1 MEYKDDILIELASI
15 SKIVSGIPNTN
26 VFTTPEGYFEG
37 VYLDFRK
44 RLLLLDISNTDVP
57 EGYFEQLS
65 GNILNKI
72 KLTNR
77 ENEVNLE
84 LVTLSPMVANIGNAN
99 VLAVPEGYFEANE
112 AVLLKHAMPPLTPV
126 VSMQAHSK
134 MFRYMAAA
142 AITGIIGLSLFGL
155 LNSNEQKD
163 NVQVAATVT
172 LANEIIAKNSFEEE
186 FAKISGEDIEQYLEE
201 RGQNVN
207 IALAASTIEDKDLPD
222 PLDYIL
228 DENALTDFLKQKN
241 FSN

>member
-1 MEYKDDILIELASI
+1 MEYKDDILIELTSI
-15 SKIVSGIPNTN
+15 SKIVSSVPNTN
-26 VFTTPEGYFEG
+26 VFTAPEGYFDG
-37 VYLDFRK
+37 IYLEFCK
-44 RLLLLDISNTDVP
+44 RIFLLEITNTDVP
-57 EGYFEQLS
+57 ENYFEQLS

-72 KLTNR
+72 KLASK

-84 LVTLSPMVANIGNAN
+84 LVALSPMVANIGKAN
-99 VLAVPEGYFEANE
+99 VLTVPEGYFKANE
-112 AVLLKHAMPPLTPV
+112 AVLLKHAMPSLAPV
-126 VSMQAHSK
+126 VSMQARSK

-163 NVQVAATVT
+163 NSQVAATVT
-172 LANEIIAKNSFEEE
+172 LANEIIAKDNFEEE

>member
-1 MEYKDDILIELASI
+1 MDHKDNILEELASI
-15 SKIVSGIPNTN
+15 SKTVSVIPNTN
-26 VFTTPEGYFEG
+26 VFTAPEGYFD
-37 VYLDFRK
+37 VFYLDFRK
-44 RLLLLDISNTDVP
+44 RVLLLETTNTDVP
-57 EGYFEQLS
+57 ENYFEQLS
-65 GNILNKI
+65 GNILHKI
-72 KLTNR
+72 KLASK
-77 ENEVNLE
+77 ENEGDLE
-84 LVTLSPMVANIGNAN
+84 LVALSPMVANIGKAN
-99 VLAVPEGYFEANE
+99 VLTVPEGYFEANE
-112 AVLLKHAMPPLTPV
+112 AVLLKHAMPSLAPV
-126 VSMQAHSK
+126 VSMQARSK

-155 LNSNEQKD
+155 LNSNGQK
-163 NVQVAATVT
+163 NNSQVAATVT
-172 LANEIIAKNSFEEE
+172 LANEIIAKDSFEEE